1 VSSAERWT
9 LLAPTGML
17 ALSNS
22 FNKKLGQAAWG
33 RMRRAQPLLL
43 ILIFS
48 GLLKVT
54 PKVALADDL
63 ITLGAAS

>member
-1 VSSAERWT
+1 
-9 LLAPTGML
+9 ML

-54 PKVALADDL
+54 PKAALADDF